1 MFNDLLICP
10 TMKTLN
16 VRDLGAIVAFAAL
29 TIALG
34 AVTIPVGFTGVP
46 IVLQNM
52 GVILTAMI
60 LGCLRGG
67 LSISLFVGV
76 GLVGVP
82 NLAGWSPTISAISG
96 PSIGYIVGYIF
107 AAFIVG
113 AISQAILGRRNRT
126 DQPGQSWSS
135 IVGLTIAGVIGMAVM
150 YLFGS
155 VGLMFRLGLDFP
167 GALVSNT
174 PFILPDLIKCVA
186 AAVITFGVFR
196 AVPHLVPAANLRSR
210 N

>member
-1 MFNDLLICP
+1 
-10 TMKTLN
+10 MKTLN

-34 AVTIPVGFTGVP
+34 AVSIPVGFTGVP

-113 AISQAILGRRNRT
+113 AISQTILGRQNRAA
-126 DQPGQSWSS
+126 QPGQSWAS
-135 IVGLTIAGVIGMAVM
+135 IVGLTLAGVLGVAVM

-174 PFILPDLIKCVA
+174 PFILPDLIKCIA
-186 AAVITFGVFR
+186 AAVIAFGVFR

>member
-1 MFNDLLICP
+1 
-10 TMKTLN
+10 MKTLN
-16 VRDLGAIVAFAAL
+16 VRDLGAIVAFAAM

-34 AVTIPVGFTGVP
+34 AVSIPIGFTGVP

-52 GVILTAMI
+52 GVVLTAMI

-82 NLAGWSPTISAISG
+82 NLAGWNPTISAISG
-96 PSIGYIVGYIF
+96 PTIGYIVGYIF

-113 AISQAILGRRNRT
+113 AISLVILGRQNRAA
-126 DQPGQSWSS
+126 QPGHGWAS
-135 IVGLTIAGVIGMAVM
+135 IVGLTLAGVLGMAVM
-150 YLFGS
+150 YLSGS

-167 GALVSNT
+167 GALVSNA

-210 N
+210 D